1 MEMDIK
7 GLIKINVLL
16 FAGLFSVSVNA
27 VTINLGDDPN
37 DIFGTFLGNDG
48 DAVEF
53 TALTGIS
60 GVTELFRDNN
70 FCDVN
75 DGVCPTPNGV
85 FDGAVTKVDF
95 LDYLVVKFDGV
106 FGVYDVR
113 AYDVGD
119 VLGWA
124 TADFASDCALLV
136 NPNGPQPNCGAA
148 TSHVDG
154 YGVVPVPAAVW
165 LFASGLLGLIGV
177 ARKRA

>member
-1 MEMDIK
+1 MDIK

-27 VTINLGDDPN
+27 VTINLGDDPD
-37 DIFGTFLGNDG
+37 DIIGTFLGNDG
-48 DAVEF
+48 DAAEF
-53 TALTGIS
+53 TAITGIM
-60 GVTELFRDNN
+60 GVTELFRDDS
-70 FCDVN
+70 FCDVA
-75 DGVCPTPNGV
+75 DAGCPTPNGV
-85 FDGAVTKVDF
+85 FDGTVIKVDF

-119 VLGWA
+119 VLGWE
-124 TADFASDCALLV
+124 TADFVDDCIAIGGV
-136 NPNGPQPNCGAA
+136 NCTAA